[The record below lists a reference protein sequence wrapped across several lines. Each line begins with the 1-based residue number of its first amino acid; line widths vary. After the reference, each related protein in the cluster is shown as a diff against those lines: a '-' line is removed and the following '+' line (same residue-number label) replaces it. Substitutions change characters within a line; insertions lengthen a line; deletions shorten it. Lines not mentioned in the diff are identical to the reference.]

1 MATDKDAAEESDSAF
16 DILDAADEIGGQ
28 IRSGRGLSRKRRG
41 GAYGA
46 RRRRTFGRGMVRN
59 DGSAGN
65 QIFEFGKG
73 QVA

>member
-28 IRSGRGLSRKRRG
+28 IRSGRELSRKRRS
-41 GAYGA
+41 GAYRAGQ
-46 RRRRTFGRGMVRN
+46 RRTFGRGVTRN

-65 QIFEFGKG
+65 QTFELEKR
-73 QVA
+73 